1 MDSVVHFEIPADD
14 VARAGSFYRD
24 AFGWNLMPMP
34 EMDYTSVSTTATGE
48 DGMPSSPGAING
60 GLFTRTEPLTS
71 PVLTINVD
79 DIEAALTKVEQHG
92 GKTLLGKQAVA
103 DMGFTGYFTDPEGNT
118 IGLWQN
124 A

>member
-14 VARAGSFYRD
+14 VERAGTFYRD
-24 AFGWNLMPMP
+24 AFGWNLSPMP
-34 EMDYTSVSTTATGE
+34 EMDYTGVSTTATGE
-48 DGMPSSPGAING
+48 DGMPSTPGAING

-71 PVLTINVD
+71 PVITINVD

-92 GKTLLGKQAVA
+92 GKTLLGKQAVG

>member
-14 VARAGSFYRD
+14 VTRAGAFYRD

-34 EMDYTSVSTTATGE
+34 EMDYTGVSTTVTGE
-48 DGMPSSPGAING
+48 DGMPSTPGAING

-79 DIEAALTKVEQHG
+79 DIEAALTKVERHG
-92 GKTLLGKQAVA
+92 GKTLLGKQTVA
-103 DMGFTGYFTDPEGNT
+103 DMGFTGYFADPEGNT

>member
-14 VARAGSFYRD
+14 VERAGTFYRD
-24 AFGWNLMPMP
+24 AFGWSLSPMP
-34 EMDYTSVSTTATGE
+34 EMDYTGVSTTATGE
-48 DGMPSSPGAING
+48 DGMPSTPGAING

-71 PVLTINVD
+71 PVITINVD
-79 DIEAALTKVEQHG
+79 DIEAALSKVEQHG
-92 GKTLLGKQAVA
+92 GKTLLGKQAVG